1 MVGEQDR
8 YRVNVTVLYTT
19 HPQFLAHDTGPFHPE
34 RPARLEA
41 VGAGIEAA
49 GLIEALVPFE
59 PRPATAAE
67 IALVHPGGFLDRL
80 AAFTSSGGGNL
91 DPDTI
96 AVPASYAAALLA
108 AGSGLEAV
116 TRLDA
121 GEGDVAFCAVR
132 PPGHHAT
139 PTRSMGFCLLNNVAV
154 TAKTLA
160 ARGERVLIVDYDAH
174 HGNGTQ
180 DVFYADEDVVYVSFH
195 EFPLYPGTGG
205 VPEMGDGDGYGATIN
220 FPLPSGATGDVY
232 RTAMD
237 TVLAPLVDQWRPT
250 WLLVSAGFDG
260 HRRDPIT
267 GLGLSAGDFADFT
280 QALGEYVPA
289 GRQIVFLEGGYDLEG
304 LAASAGAALSTLCG
318 EAYRP
323 EAATSGGPGL
333 HVVEAVQMRRHE
345 AGLA

>member
-1 MVGEQDR
+1 MEDEQDS
-8 YRVNVTVLYTT
+8 YRGKVTVLYTT

-34 RPARLEA
+34 RPARLAA

-49 GLIEALVPFE
+49 GLSEALVTFE

-67 IALVHPGGFLDRL
+67 IALAHPDGVLERL
-80 AAFTSSGGGNL
+80 AAFPTSGGGNL
-91 DPDTI
+91 DPVTI

-108 AGSGLEAV
+108 AGAGLEAV
-116 TRLDA
+116 APLGA

-154 TAKTLA
+154 TAKALA
-160 ARGERVLIVDYDAH
+160 ARGERVQIVDYDAH

-205 VPEMGDGDGYGATIN
+205 VPEMGEGAGYGATIN

-280 QALGEYVPA
+280 QALGEYVPP
-289 GRQIVFLEGGYDLEG
+289 GHQVVFLEGGYDLEG

-318 EAYRP
+318 ESYRP

>member
-1 MVGEQDR
+1 VG
-8 YRVNVTVLYTT
+8 VTVLFTT
-19 HPQFLAHDTGPFHPE
+19 HAQFLAHDTGPFHPE

-41 VGAGIEAA
+41 VCAGIDAA
-49 GLIEALVPFE
+49 GLREALVAFE
-59 PRPATAAE
+59 ARPATAAE
-67 IALVHPGGFLDRL
+67 IGLVHPGAFLERL
-80 AAFTSSGGGNL
+80 AAFTASGGGNL
-91 DPDTI
+91 DQDTV

-108 AGSGLEAV
+108 AGAGLEAV
-116 TRLDA
+116 ARLDA

-154 TAKTLA
+154 TARVLA
-160 ARGERVLIVDYDAH
+160 ARGERVLVVDYDAH

-180 DVFYADEDVVYVSFH
+180 DVFYADADVVYVSFH

-205 VPEMGDGDGYGATIN
+205 VPEMGEGDGYGATIN

-237 TVLAPLVDQWRPT
+237 HVLAPLVDQWRPT

-267 GLGLSAGDFADFT
+267 GLRLTAGDFADFT
-280 QALGEYVPA
+280 RALSEYVPA

-304 LAASAGAALSTLCG
+304 LASSAGATLSEMCG
-318 EAYRP
+318 ERYRP
-323 EAATSGGPGL
+323 EEPTSGGPGL

-345 AGLA
+345 AGLV